1 MAMHLVTNRENIFRV
16 SPVVGPQFTLDAV
29 RLIPT
34 LKGLG
39 SAEARQWLP
48 KLQTTFFEQQT
59 TFFEQP
65 ASEFASLAGSKES
78 A

>member
-16 SPVVGPQFTLDAV
+16 SPVVGPQFTLDDV
-29 RLIPT
+29 SIPT

-48 KLQTTFFEQQT
+48 KLQTTFFEQ
-59 TFFEQP
+59 P

>member
-1 MAMHLVTNRENIFRV
+1 MAMHLVPNRENIFRV
-16 SPVVGPQFTLDAV
+16 SPVVGPQFTLDDV

-48 KLQTTFFEQQT
+48 RLQA

-65 ASEFASLAGSKES
+65 AGEFASLAGSKLSELQWS
-78 A
+78 